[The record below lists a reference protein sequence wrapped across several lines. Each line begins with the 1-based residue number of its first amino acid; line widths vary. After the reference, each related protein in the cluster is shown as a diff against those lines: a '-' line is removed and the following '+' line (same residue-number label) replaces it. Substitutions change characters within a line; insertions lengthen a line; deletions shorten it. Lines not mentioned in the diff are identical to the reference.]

1 MATLTETRS
10 SNPTFSVT
18 DTETPLQVKPLAPFV
33 AELSALDF
41 SKPISDSLLAE
52 FKEISAT
59 YGVVIVR
66 KNGPT
71 TDDQL
76 IDFARNFG
84 DLDSVAQHRTQ
95 GIGCRLP
102 QDEIFDVSNLNGD
115 NQIIDLSRDPGKV
128 ASGNGN
134 SLWHADGSFNPRRTS
149 LSMLRAVELPPKGM
163 GGETEFLDCR
173 AAYADLSDKMKEKI
187 ESLVAYHSLVHNR
200 KVANPDS
207 PLFKHLDVMTSPLV
221 KHKVAQIHEPSGRP
235 TMYVTSYTHH
245 IDGMDLEEGK
255 ELVKELFQH
264 VQQDK
269 YKFTCHWEQPGD
281 FVIWDNCSVLHRATH
296 GTYEGMYRRDM
307 RRVSVF
313 DLSSYGFGL
322 NSQEDYWRQALPSK

>member
-1 MATLTETRS
+1 MATLTETRTAP
-10 SNPTFSVT
+10 PTISVA
-18 DTETPLQVKPLAPFV
+18 DRPLTLTIKPIAPFA
-33 AELSALDF
+33 AELTGLDF
-41 SKPISDSLLAE
+41 SKPVSGSLL
-52 FKEISAT
+52 KEINDIFAT

-76 IDFARNFG
+76 IQFARHFG
-84 DLDSVAQHRTQ
+84 ELDSVSQHRKQ
-95 GIGCRLP
+95 GIGCRVP
-102 QDEIFDVSNLNGD
+102 QDEIFDVGNLNGD
-115 NQIIDLSRDPGKV
+115 NEIIDLSKDPGKV

-149 LSMLRAVELPPKGM
+149 LSMLRAVELPPKGT

-173 AAYADLSDKMKEKI
+173 AAYADLSEEMKNKI
-187 ESLVAYHSLVHNR
+187 DGLVAFHSLVHNR

-207 PLFKHLDVMTSPLV
+207 PLFKDLEVLKSPLV

-235 TMYVTSYTHH
+235 TLYVTSYTHH
-245 IDGMDLEEGK
+245 IDGMDLEEGI

-269 YKFTCHWEQPGD
+269 YKITHHWEEPGD
-281 FVIWDNCSVLHRATH
+281 LVIWDNTSVLHRATH
-296 GTYEGMYRRDM
+296 GAYEGKYRRDM

-313 DLSSYGFGL
+313 DPSSYGFGL
-322 NSQEDYWRQALPSK
+322 NSKEDYWKQALP